1 MCGIA
6 GIYAGSQPVNLQEV
20 EAVWVA
26 IADRGTHAA
35 GFAFRW
41 ADSDSDI
48 VFKRASS
55 SRELVK
61 QKVFSKKVGGN
72 LAYALLHTRFTTQGS
87 TANNGNNHP
96 IVGHDIILT
105 HNGVI
110 SNDDLIFRE
119 LNVNRLHQVDTECI
133 NAGLRHKNTQWI
145 TEKVQGSMSI
155 AWVDTTQNQQEV
167 HLITNGRNP
176 LVIGRTVEG
185 HVVWASNKYHLEDSF
200 NMKSTFNA
208 TPYKKYTISQGI
220 NEPVITSEFVSDRRE
235 NARVLFRGSHAA
247 SWGDIDPTP
256 TKNKKKP
263 KKGRLN
269 ARKHQ
274 KKTSFNSDMKKRGL
288 GYYENGK
295 KKGITYQTTLIE
307 AGYVYDIDSN
317 SWRKAKDSDYENA
330 YEL

>member
-1 MCGIA
+1 
-6 GIYAGSQPVNLQEV
+6 
-20 EAVWVA
+20 
-26 IADRGTHAA
+26 
-35 GFAFRW
+35 
-41 ADSDSDI
+41 
-48 VFKRASS
+48 
-55 SRELVK
+55 
-61 QKVFSKKVGGN
+61 
-72 LAYALLHTRFTTQGS
+72 
-87 TANNGNNHP
+87 
-96 IVGHDIILT
+96 
-105 HNGVI
+105 
-110 SNDDLIFRE
+110 
-119 LNVNRLHQVDTECI
+119 
-133 NAGLRHKNTQWI
+133 
-145 TEKVQGSMSI
+145 MSI

-256 TKNKKKP
+256 TKNKKKA

-274 KKTSFNSDMKKRGL
+274 KKIKP
-288 GYYENGK
+288 
-295 KKGITYQTTLIE
+295 YQTTLIE
-307 AGYVYDIDSN
+307 AGYVYDIDSD
-317 SWRKAKDSDYENA
+317 SWRKAKDSDYEKEYLNLCD
-330 YEL
+330 YYSNKN

>member
-1 MCGIA
+1 
-6 GIYAGSQPVNLQEV
+6 
-20 EAVWVA
+20 
-26 IADRGTHAA
+26 
-35 GFAFRW
+35 
-41 ADSDSDI
+41 
-48 VFKRASS
+48 
-55 SRELVK
+55 
-61 QKVFSKKVGGN
+61 
-72 LAYALLHTRFTTQGS
+72 
-87 TANNGNNHP
+87 
-96 IVGHDIILT
+96 
-105 HNGVI
+105 
-110 SNDDLIFRE
+110 
-119 LNVNRLHQVDTECI
+119 
-133 NAGLRHKNTQWI
+133 
-145 TEKVQGSMSI
+145 
-155 AWVDTTQNQQEV
+155 
-167 HLITNGRNP
+167 
-176 LVIGRTVEG
+176 
-185 HVVWASNKYHLEDSF
+185 
-200 NMKSTFNA
+200 MKSTFNA